1 MELDLQLQVHFV
13 PRSLFCASDYRL
25 NSVIHIYRP
34 SSLPYTSSA
43 LLFARIMALAV
54 GAAIIGVVDLVFSAI
69 PVFEKLF
76 ASPEDFTHTVRITLG
91 SNATLD
97 ASLGGNVPGVA
108 LWDEFGRSIGGTKSE
123 GKKAGQGGF
132 RDISVVANGDV
143 DNITP
148 AYLSIVAGGVDAV
161 CIATVTVTAA
171 DGSRFTWGG
180 DVAKACGE
188 TAFFISNNPAGPGYT
203 PHCIFIDRDGT
214 TGIKHQGIGIHLDD
228 FFADDDQ
235 VAAYAA
241 NTDLMCKSGP
251 RFRLYEKLDI
261 TDPILVFD
269 PPLEKHDNRTDVDP
283 GRVIGAPG
291 VFAEK
296 PKFKRKRGTLGL
308 NTSWYDS
315 NSSALAGAST
325 GLSEQIGVVD
335 EPIWKWE
342 GQVVVTHMRSH
353 SAEALCQEKM
363 SWGPDVAAVPEG
375 KFCSMKDKTLYDIC
389 SEKISSCCFDVDQ
402 KQMRSCTG
410 NTFAKVATV
419 AETATAVYD
428 NVSEWF
434 DEE

>member
-1 MELDLQLQVHFV
+1 
-13 PRSLFCASDYRL
+13 
-25 NSVIHIYRP
+25 
-34 SSLPYTSSA
+34 
-43 LLFARIMALAV
+43 MAVAV
-54 GAAIIGVVDLVFSAI
+54 GAAILAVVDGIFSAI
-69 PVFEKLF
+69 PIFEKLF
-76 ASPEDFTHTVRITLG
+76 APPEDSTHTLRITLG

-108 LWDEFGRSIGGTKSE
+108 LWDEFGRSIGGTKSG
-123 GKKAGQGGF
+123 GKKAEQGNF
-132 RDISVVANGDV
+132 RDISVVANEDV
-143 DNITP
+143 GNITP

-171 DGSRFTWGG
+171 DGSKLTWGG

-228 FFADDDQ
+228 FFADDAQ

-269 PPLEKHDNRTDVDP
+269 PPLEKNEDRTDTDP
-283 GRVIGAPG
+283 GRIISGPG
-291 VFAEK
+291 VLAEK

-308 NTSWYDS
+308 NTPWYDT
-315 NSSALAGAST
+315 NSSTLASAST

-342 GQVVVTHMRSH
+342 GQVVVTHMTSH
-353 SAEALCQEKM
+353 SAAALCQAKM
-363 SWGPDVAAVPEG
+363 SWGPDVAAVHEG

-389 SEKISSCCFDVDQ
+389 SEEISSCCFDVDQ

-410 NTFAKVATV
+410 KTLAKVATV
-419 AETATAVYD
+419 AEAAAALYD
-428 NVSEWF
+428 NVQEWF